1 MKILVYVYVV
11 VCVCPDFLQFRLHS
25 GTYMIKQVNHQ
36 FNMTDGRKLDT
47 VLDLVRDSQGI
58 KDQESIVK

>member
-1 MKILVYVYVV
+1 VKGDSTYD
-11 VCVCPDFLQFRLHS
+11 PEHS
-25 GTYMIKQVNHQ
+25 GTYLIKQVNHQ
-36 FNMTDGRKLDT
+36 FNMTDSRNVYT